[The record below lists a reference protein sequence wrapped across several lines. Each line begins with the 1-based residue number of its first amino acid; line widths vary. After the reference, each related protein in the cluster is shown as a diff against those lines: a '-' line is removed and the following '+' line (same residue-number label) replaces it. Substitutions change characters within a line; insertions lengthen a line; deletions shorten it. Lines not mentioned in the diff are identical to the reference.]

1 MKDSNVNLVIKYLA
15 KEELTSD
22 EFELVRYLKE
32 SNNEEFEEISLAYD
46 INIFSNLNFDTKA
59 GLHNVNVKLKEKH
72 SSIHSLSF
80 YQQVWFKVAASILLL
95 ISIGILGGTQYHWN
109 INLINNTAQLQ
120 NIQLPDGSELILDK
134 NATIQ
139 YSRTLFNEF
148 SREVSLSGRAHFH
161 ITKNPNQA
169 FIVHNPMID
178 VQVLGTQFT
187 INQANDLTQIILEEG
202 IIKLDGDQLESAILM
217 GKAGSQVILNET
229 GIIKENIVSSNLYAS
244 WTEERLSFKQCTVE
258 EVFQFLE
265 DSYGI
270 DVAVDDSSK
279 LNRTLYGSA
288 PSDDPHLIIHA
299 INKILNTEI
308 ESSKKN

>member
-1 MKDSNVNLVIKYLA
+1 MKDANVNLVIKYLA
-15 KEELTSD
+15 KEELNSE

-32 SNNEEFEEISLAYD
+32 SNAEEFEEISQAYD
-46 INIFSNLNFDTKA
+46 MNIFSSLSFDAKS
-59 GLHNVNVKLKEKH
+59 GLHTVNSKLKEKQYH
-72 SSIHSLSF
+72 QHPFTF
-80 YQQVWFKVAASILLL
+80 YKQVWFKIAASILLL
-95 ISIGILGGTQYHWN
+95 ISIGILGGTQYHWDVN
-109 INLINNTAQLQ
+109 YENDTAQLQ

-134 NATIQ
+134 NAAIQ
-139 YSRTLFNEF
+139 YSRTLFTEF
-148 SREVSLSGRAHFH
+148 SREVSLNGRAHFH
-161 ITKNPNQA
+161 ITKNPEQA
-169 FIVHNPMID
+169 FIVHNPMVD

-244 WTEERLSFKQCTVE
+244 WTEDRLSFKQCTVE

-270 DVAVDDSSK
+270 DVVVEDSAQ
-279 LNRTLYGSA
+279 LDRTLYGSA
-288 PSDDPHLIIHA
+288 PSDDPHLIINA

-308 ESSKKN
+308 ESNKKN